1 MSKRKLG
8 RGTGSSA
15 ENISKSARKF
25 IIPALLKTE
34 QIEVDVKPEITTP
47 CLTDSKSSVSSN
59 SILYTCS
66 GCGKSGYELL
76 PLGYRLVKTTVLA
89 EVGTQTGD
97 ESSVSVEFSGSNVQS
112 WDRYAMEKNGQN
124 TPVPV
129 PAARASVV
137 ATSAASPIIVSSGN
151 GKQFHIPF
159 IFISPLFILSFLFHI
174 FLTLVPH
181 IMHLCF

>member
-97 ESSVSVEFSGSNVQS
+97 ESSVSVESSESNNQS
-112 WDRYAMEKNGQN
+112 WDQYSMAENNQIN
-124 TPVPV
+124 SAP
-129 PAARASVV
+129 VV
-137 ATSAASPIIVSSGN
+137 ATSTASPIILSSDN
-151 GKQFHIPF
+151 GKFHTPVIL
-159 IFISPLFILSFLFHI
+159 IPLFLIRYTKMCY
-174 FLTLVPH
+174 FLTLTLV
-181 IMHLCF
+181 FRRYFRR